1 MKANIDIGMKTNIKT
16 NFNTSIKMAIKLKK
30 KIKAI
35 SFSLLTVFGL
45 SSCGDFPE
53 YSFIQSNDY
62 CAMSFPFAGGVIGRQ
77 YVGYFRV
84 ISTLQYMDENPSVR
98 ILINGPSHID
108 LDVGSVQKVII
119 NGKVYRPKY
128 ISSHVEGQLQLWGP
142 AFLFTD
148 EESKEMFEF
157 IKDGDDFRF
166 IGRVEVGHQYDTDIY
181 NYFYDSES
189 EPFRDCINRLL
200 EPEDLVKL
208 GIEK

>member
-1 MKANIDIGMKTNIKT
+1 MNTDIKKV
-16 NFNTSIKMAIKLKK
+16 FELKK
-30 KIKAI
+30 KIRTL
-35 SFSLLTVFGL
+35 SFSLLTVLGL

-53 YSFIQSNDY
+53 YSFIQTNDY
-62 CAMSFPFAGGVIGRQ
+62 CSMSFPFAGGVIGRQ

-84 ISTLQYMDENPSVR
+84 ISSLQYMDEDPSVR
-98 ILINGPSHID
+98 IIINGPSHID
-108 LDVGSVQKVII
+108 LEVGSVQKFII
-119 NGKVYRPKY
+119 NKKVYKPKY

-148 EESKEMFEF
+148 DESKEIFEY
-157 IKDGDDFRF
+157 IKKGEDFKF
-166 IGRVEVGHQYDTDIY
+166 IGRVEVGHQYDTDVY

-208 GIEK
+208 GIES